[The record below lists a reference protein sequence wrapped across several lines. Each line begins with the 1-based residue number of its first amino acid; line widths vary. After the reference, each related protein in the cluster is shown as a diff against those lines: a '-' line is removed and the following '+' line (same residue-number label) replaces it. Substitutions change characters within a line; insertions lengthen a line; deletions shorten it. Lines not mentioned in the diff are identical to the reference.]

1 MADGEG
7 KPEWKRRFWA
17 NTGSS
22 YVQVVLRLI
31 LGLILFRQLFS
42 GLSEEAFGFWSL
54 LWSLFGYGV
63 LLDFGF
69 GFTAQKAVAEKMAQ
83 GDYEGLNRLLA
94 TIFWTFVGLAIG
106 LVVTFLLLRPYFM
119 EAVSV
124 SPDDWSAFSRA
135 YIIFFIG
142 MALTFPLGLF
152 PEVLRGL
159 QRIDLA
165 NWVGVGNTILHFS
178 VIVTALALN
187 WPFPALMAIS
197 VISSLIPNIFAA
209 FFAFKLINKLSLA
222 PRLFEWR
229 SVKAQMSF
237 SIAAYLITFS
247 NLIMAKSD
255 QLVISL
261 TVGVASV
268 AIYQAGF
275 KMGEMLNLFSVQL
288 QAALSPAAA
297 QLKASGDDAGLREL
311 LLRSSRLTFVC
322 VTPAYVLSA
331 VYLDGLIRLLTGL
344 EKVPVEAYWVGQAL
358 LLAIYSSQLTNSCTK
373 RILMMCGHEKSL
385 LRLSIIDAVLN
396 VTVSLALVFPLGI
409 LGVALG
415 TLIPTALIG
424 WFFILPIALR
434 SVELRLGNFLA
445 FHGNGSVWPLGAFAA
460 VVIFLQLFAPFPDDG
475 SLWSLGWRGAV
486 AGVPWL
492 WFSRKLIK
500 EMTL

>member
-1 MADGEG
+1 MD

-69 GFTAQKAVAEKMAQ
+69 GFTAQKAVAEKTAQ
-83 GDYEGLNRLLA
+83 GDIPGLNRLLA
-94 TIFWTFVGLAIG
+94 TIFWTFVGLAVA
-106 LVVTFLLLRPYFM
+106 LVVVFLLLRPYFM

-124 SPDDWSAFSRA
+124 SADDWSAFSKA
-135 YIIFFIG
+135 YIIFFFG

-152 PEVLRGL
+152 PEVLRGM

-165 NWVGVGNTILHFS
+165 NWVGVGNTILHFAA
-178 VIVTALALN
+178 IITALTLN

-209 FFAFKLINKLSLA
+209 FFAYRLIKGLSLK
-222 PRLFEWR
+222 PQLFEWSAVKLQMGF
-229 SVKAQMSF
+229 SV
-237 SIAAYLITFS
+237 AAYLITFS

-275 KMGEMLNLFSVQL
+275 KMGEMLNLFSVQM

-297 QLKASGDDAGLREL
+297 HLKASGDEAGLREL
-311 LLRSSRLTFVC
+311 LLRSSRLTFVV

-331 VYLDGLIRLLTGL
+331 VYLEGLIRLLTGL
-344 EKVPVEAYWVGQAL
+344 EEIPAEAYWVGQAL

-373 RILMMCGHEKSL
+373 RILMMTGHEKAL
-385 LRLSIIDAVLN
+385 LRLSVIDALLN
-396 VTVSLALVFPLGI
+396 VAISFALVFPLGI

-415 TLIPTALIG
+415 TLIPTVLVG
-424 WFFILPIALR
+424 WFWVLPMTLR
-434 SVELRLGNFLA
+434 AVELKARRFFVFHAEGSLLPLGSFAIVVTILLA
-445 FHGNGSVWPLGAFAA
+445 FLPMPENGG
-460 VVIFLQLFAPFPDDG
+460 I
-475 SLWSLGWRGAV
+475 WSLAWRGAA
-486 AGVPWL
+486 AGIPWL
-492 WFSRKLIK
+492 YFSRNLIK
-500 EMTL
+500 GMTL

>member
-1 MADGEG
+1 ME

-22 YVQVVLRLI
+22 YVQVMLRLV

-83 GDYEGLNRLLA
+83 GDMEGLNRLLA
-94 TIFWTFVGLAIG
+94 TIFWTFVALAAG
-106 LVVTFLLLRPYFM
+106 LVTVFLLLRPYFM

-124 SPDDWSAFSRA
+124 SADDWSAFSSA

-165 NWVGVGNTILHFS
+165 NWVGVGNTVLHFS
-178 VIVTALALN
+178 VIVTALALD

-197 VISSLIPNIFAA
+197 VVSSLIPNIFAA
-209 FFAFKLINKLSLA
+209 FFAFRLIKNLSLM

-229 SVKAQMSF
+229 AVKAQMSF

-261 TVGVASV
+261 TVGVAAV

-288 QAALSPAAA
+288 QSALSPAAA
-297 QLKASGDDAGLREL
+297 QLKASGDEAGLREL
-311 LLRSSRLTFVC
+311 LLRSSRLTLVV

-344 EKVPVEAYWVGQAL
+344 DEVPAEAFWVGQAL

-373 RILMMCGHEKSL
+373 RILMMTGHEKIL
-385 LRLSIIDAVLN
+385 LRLSVIDAVLN
-396 VTVSLALVFPLGI
+396 VAISFALVFPLGI

-424 WFFILPIALR
+424 WLFVIPLTLT
-434 SVELRLGNFLA
+434 SVELSAGRFLK
-445 FHGNGSVWPLGAFAA
+445 FHCQGSGWPLGSFAL
-460 VVIFLQLFAPFPDDG
+460 VLILIILLAPFPSDG
-475 SLWSLGWRGAV
+475 GLWSLAWRGAL
-486 AGVPWL
+486 AGLPWL
-492 WFSRKLIK
+492 WFSRKLVK

>member
-1 MADGEG
+1 MADPVI

-83 GDYEGLNRLLA
+83 GDMAGLNRLLA
-94 TIFWTFVGLAIG
+94 TIFWTFVGLAVA
-106 LVVTFLLLRPYFM
+106 LVVAFLLLRPYFM
-119 EAVSV
+119 QAVSV
-124 SPDDWSAFSRA
+124 SADDWAAFSRA

-178 VIVTALALN
+178 AIVTALALN
-187 WPFPALMAIS
+187 WPFPALMTIS

-209 FFAFKLINKLSLA
+209 IFAFRLIKELSLT

-255 QLVISL
+255 QLVLSL
-261 TVGVASV
+261 TIGVASV
-268 AIYQAGF
+268 ALYQAGF

-297 QLKASGDDAGLREL
+297 HLKASGDEAGLREL
-311 LLRSSRLTFVC
+311 LMRSSRLTFVV

-331 VYLDGLIRLLTGL
+331 VYLDGLIMLLTGL
-344 EKVPVEAYWVGQAL
+344 DEVPHEVYWVGQAL

-373 RILMMCGHEKSL
+373 RILMMTGHEKAL

-396 VTVSLALVFPLGI
+396 VAVSFALVFPLGI

-424 WFFILPIALR
+424 WFFILPITLR
-434 SVELRLGNFLA
+434 AVELKPGRFLA
-445 FHGNGSVWPLGAFAA
+445 FHADGSAWPLGSFAI
-460 VVIFLQLFAPFPDDG
+460 VLILLLFVAPFPESG
-475 SLWSLGWRGAV
+475 GLWSLAWRGAL

-500 EMTL
+500 GMTL

>member
-1 MADGEG
+1 MD

-22 YVQVVLRLI
+22 YVQVVLRLV

-83 GDYEGLNRLLA
+83 GDYAGLNRLLS
-94 TIFWTFVGLAIG
+94 TIFWTFVGLAVG
-106 LVVTFLLLRPYFM
+106 LVTVFILLRPYFM

-124 SPDDWSAFSRA
+124 SANDWDAFSSA
-135 YIIFFIG
+135 YVIFFIG

-152 PEVLRGL
+152 PEVLRGM

-165 NWVGVGNTILHFS
+165 NWVGVGNTVLHFS
-178 VIVTALALN
+178 VIVTALALE

-197 VISSLIPNIFAA
+197 VVSSLIPNIFAA
-209 FFAFKLINKLSLA
+209 FFAFRLIKQLSLA
-222 PRLFEWR
+222 PKLFEWR
-229 SVKAQMSF
+229 AVKAQMSF

-261 TVGVASV
+261 TVGVAAV

-288 QAALSPAAA
+288 QSALSPAAA
-297 QLKASGDDAGLREL
+297 QLKASGDEAGLREL
-311 LLRSSRLTFVC
+311 LLRSSRLTLLV

-344 EKVPVEAYWVGQAL
+344 ETVPAEAFWVGQAL

-373 RILMMCGHEKSL
+373 RILMMTGHEKVL
-385 LRLSIIDAVLN
+385 LRLSVIDAVLN
-396 VTVSLALVFPLGI
+396 VAISFALVFSLGI

-415 TLIPTALIG
+415 TLIPTAVVG
-424 WFFILPIALR
+424 WFFVIPITLR
-434 SVELRLGNFLA
+434 AVELKLGNFLA
-445 FHGNGSVWPLGAFAA
+445 FHLDGTLWALGSFGLVLAVLVFAF
-460 VVIFLQLFAPFPDDG
+460 PMPSDG
-475 SLWSLGWRGAV
+475 GVWSLGWRGALC
-486 AGVPWL
+486 GVPWV
-492 WFSRKLIK
+492 WFSRKLLK
-500 EMTL
+500 SMTQ

>member
-1 MADGEG
+1 MD

-69 GFTAQKAVAEKMAQ
+69 GFTAQKAVAEKTAQ
-83 GDYEGLNRLLA
+83 GDIAGLNRLLA

-106 LVVTFLLLRPYFM
+106 LVAVFLLLRPYFM
-119 EAVSV
+119 EAVQV
-124 SPDDWSAFSRA
+124 TENDWGAFSRA

-165 NWVGVGNTILHFS
+165 NWVGVGNTILHFTC
-178 VIVTALALN
+178 IVTALALN

-209 FFAFKLINKLSLA
+209 FFAFRLIKGLSLT
-222 PRLFEWR
+222 PSRFEWR
-229 SVKAQMSF
+229 SVKAQMGF
-237 SIAAYLITFS
+237 SVAAYLITFS

-261 TVGVASV
+261 TVGVAAV

-288 QAALSPAAA
+288 QSALSPAAA
-297 QLKASGDDAGLREL
+297 HLKASGDEAGLREL
-311 LLRSSRLTFVC
+311 LLRSSRLTFVA
-322 VTPAYVLSA
+322 VTPAYVLST
-331 VYLDGLIRLLTGL
+331 VYLEGLIRVLTGL
-344 EKVPVEAYWVGQAL
+344 EEIPREAYWVGQAL

-373 RILMMCGHEKSL
+373 RILMMTGHEKAL
-385 LRLSIIDAVLN
+385 LRLSIVDAVLN
-396 VTVSLALVFPLGI
+396 VAISFALVFSLGI

-415 TLIPTALIG
+415 TLIPTALVG
-424 WFFILPIALR
+424 WLWVLPMTLR
-434 SVELRLGNFLA
+434 AVELKARRFLA
-445 FHGNGSVWPLGAFAA
+445 FHIEGSLLPLGSFAI
-460 VVIFLQLFAPFPDDG
+460 VIIALTCLIPLPHDSG
-475 SLWSLGWRGAV
+475 LWSLAWRGAL
-486 AGVPWL
+486 AGLPWL

>member
-1 MADGEG
+1 ME

-22 YVQVVLRLI
+22 YVQVVLRLV

-69 GFTAQKAVAEKMAQ
+69 GFTAQKAVAEKLAQ
-83 GDYEGLNRLLA
+83 GDMPGLNRLLT

-106 LVVTFLLLRPYFM
+106 LVTVFLLLRPFFLK
-119 EAVSV
+119 AVSV
-124 SPDDWSAFSRA
+124 TDGDWDAFSSA
-135 YIIFFIG
+135 YVIFFIG

-165 NWVGVGNTILHFS
+165 NWVGVGNTVLHFAA
-178 VIVTALALN
+178 IVVALALE

-197 VISSLIPNIFAA
+197 VVSSLIPNLFAA
-209 FFAFKLINKLSLA
+209 FFAFRLIRGLSLA
-222 PRLFEWR
+222 PALFEWR
-229 SVKAQMSF
+229 AVKAQMSF

-261 TVGVASV
+261 TVGVAAV

-288 QAALSPAAA
+288 QSALSPAAA
-297 QLKASGDDAGLREL
+297 QLKASGDEAGLREL
-311 LLRSSRLTFVC
+311 LLRSSRLTLLV

-331 VYLDGLIRLLTGL
+331 VYLEGLIRLLTGL
-344 EKVPVEAYWVGQAL
+344 ETIPREAYWVGQAL
-358 LLAIYSSQLTNSCTK
+358 LLAIFSSQLTNSCTK
-373 RILMMCGHEKSL
+373 RILMMTGHEKAL
-385 LRLSIIDAVLN
+385 LRLSVIDAAFN
-396 VTVSLALVFPLGI
+396 VAISLALIFPLGI

-415 TLIPTALIG
+415 SLIPTAFIG
-424 WFFILPIALR
+424 WIFVLPMTLR
-434 SVELRLGNFLA
+434 TVELKFSHFIK
-445 FHGNGSVWPLGAFAA
+445 FHGNGTLWPLGSFAIVLSA
-460 VVIFLQLFAPFPDDG
+460 LLVFAPFPAEG
-475 SLWSLGWRGAV
+475 GFWSLAWRGGLA
-486 AGVPWL
+486 ALPWL
-492 WFSRKLIK
+492 WFSRNLVK
-500 EMTL
+500 EMTR